1 MTSPSGRST
10 RFVPFSD
17 AALDVSLRSRRP
29 RGVTVKTPEQVQ
41 KMRRAGLVVAEG
53 LARMAEAVRPG
64 VTTGDLDAIGRAVLE
79 QAGATSSFLGYG
91 GFPGVIC
98 ASVGAE
104 VVHGIPGTRR
114 LAEGEL
120 CSIDFGA
127 IVDGWHGDAAVTVP
141 VGECDADLLELN
153 RVTQESLWAALRVVR
168 PGGRLSD
175 IGAAVEGVVR
185 PHGYGLLEDYTGH
198 GIGTSMHEPPYVP
211 NLAPDGPGKGMA
223 LDVGI
228 VLAVEPMA
236 TLGGADTITLDDDW
250 TVVTADGRQA
260 AHWEHTVA
268 VTPDGPWVLTAF
280 DGGAA
285 QL

>member
-1 MTSPSGRST
+1 M
-10 RFVPFSD
+10 
-17 AALDVSLRSRRP
+17 SLRSRRP
-29 RGVTVKTPEQVQ
+29 RGVTVKSPEQVQ
-41 KMRRAGLVVAEG
+41 KMRLAGLVVAEG

-64 VTTGDLDAIGRAVLE
+64 VTTADLDAIGRAVLDR
-79 QAGATSSFLGYG
+79 AGATSSFLGYG

-104 VVHGIPGTRR
+104 VVHGIPGERI
-114 LAEGEL
+114 LKEGEL

-141 VGECDADLLELN
+141 VGECAPELLELN
-153 RVTQESLWAALRVVR
+153 RVTEQSLWAALRVVR
-168 PGGRLSD
+168 AGGRLSD
-175 IGAAVEGVVR
+175 IGAAVEGAVR
-185 PHGYGLLEDYTGH
+185 PHGYGLLENYTGH

-211 NLAPDGPGKGMA
+211 NLAPEGAGKGMA
-223 LDVGI
+223 LDIGI

-236 TLGGADTITLDDDW
+236 TLGSPDTVTLADDW

-280 DGGAA
+280 DGGVSR
-285 QL
+285 L

>member
-1 MTSPSGRST
+1 M
-10 RFVPFSD
+10 
-17 AALDVSLRSRRP
+17 SLRARRP
-29 RGVTVKTPEQVQ
+29 RGVTVKTPQQVE
-41 KMRRAGLVVAEG
+41 KMRKAGLVVAEG
-53 LARMAEAVRPG
+53 LARMTEAVKPG
-64 VTTGDLDAIGRAVLE
+64 MTTRELDAIGRAVLD

-104 VVHGIPGTRR
+104 VVHGIPGDRV
-114 LAEGEL
+114 LQEGEL

-141 VGECDADLLELN
+141 VGNCAAEVLALN
-153 RVTQESLWAALRVVR
+153 RVTEQSLWAALRTVV

-175 IGAAVEGVVR
+175 IGAAVEAVVR

-211 NLAPDGPGKGMA
+211 NLAPDGPGKGMTF
-223 LDVGI
+223 DVGI

-236 TLGGADTITLDDDW
+236 TLGSADAVTLDDDW
-250 TVVTADGRQA
+250 TVVTADGQQA

-280 DGGAA
+280 DGGAGA
-285 QL
+285 L

>member
-1 MTSPSGRST
+1 M
-10 RFVPFSD
+10 
-17 AALDVSLRSRRP
+17 SLLTRRP

-64 VTTGDLDAIGRAVLE
+64 ITTAELDAIGRQVLE
-79 QAGATSSFLGYG
+79 RAGAESNFLGYG
-91 GFPGVIC
+91 GFPAVACI
-98 ASVGAE
+98 SVGAE
-104 VVHGIPGTRR
+104 VVHGIPGNRV
-114 LAEGEL
+114 LQEGEL

-127 IVDGWHGDAAVTVP
+127 VVDGWHGDAAVTVP
-141 VGECDADLLELN
+141 VGDCSPELLELS
-153 RVTQESLWAALRVVR
+153 RVTEESLWAGLRAVR

-175 IGAAVEGVVR
+175 IGAAVQGVIG

-198 GIGTSMHEPPYVP
+198 GIGTAMHEPPHVP
-211 NLAPDGPGKGMA
+211 NQAPAGPGKGMA

-236 TLGGADTITLDDDW
+236 TLGDSATRTLDDDW
-250 TVVTADGRQA
+250 TVITLDGLQA

-268 VTPDGPWVLTAF
+268 VTPDGPWVLTAP
-280 DGGAA
+280 DGGASR
-285 QL
+285 L

>member
-1 MTSPSGRST
+1 M
-10 RFVPFSD
+10 
-17 AALDVSLRSRRP
+17 SLLTRRP

-64 VTTGDLDAIGRAVLE
+64 ITTADLDAIGRDVLAR
-79 QAGATSSFLGYG
+79 AGAESSFLGYG
-91 GFPGVIC
+91 GFPAVTCI
-98 ASVGAE
+98 SVGSE
-104 VVHGIPGTRR
+104 VVHGIPGPRV
-114 LAEGEL
+114 LSEGEL

-127 IVDGWHGDAAVTVP
+127 IVDGWHGDAALTVP
-141 VGECDADLLELN
+141 VGDCPAELLELN
-153 RVTQESLWAALRVVR
+153 RVTEQSLWAALRVVR
-168 PGGRLSD
+168 SGGRLSD
-175 IGAAVEGVVR
+175 IGAAVEGVIR
-185 PHGYGLLEDYTGH
+185 PHGYGLLEDYSGH

-211 NLAPDGPGKGMA
+211 NQAPAGPGKGMA

-236 TLGGADTITLDDDW
+236 TLGAPDSRTLDDDW
-250 TVVTADGRQA
+250 TVVTVDGRQA

-280 DGGAA
+280 DGGASGLVA
-285 QL
+285 